1 VGGVGVGSGYGKGRK
16 TINNKVN
23 VYLPMYM
30 SDLRHIH
37 DPVLSS
43 LKMEGLRF
51 FSADVLSKNF
61 TAFNIKLM
69 FLYISFIDEQ

>member
-1 VGGVGVGSGYGKGRK
+1 VGGVGVGAGCGRGRE

-23 VYLPMYM
+23 VYIPMYM

-43 LKMEGLRF
+43 LEMEGIF
-51 FSADVLSKNF
+51 
-61 TAFNIKLM
+61 
-69 FLYISFIDEQ
+69 